1 MECRYSNVARSAFK
15 ARGDRREYNVYIE
28 TDSVEAAWPEIP
40 DWPLSPQLGPLF
52 VSLEIALK
60 ILDDTLDAVGSRT
73 YLNDAAKADVVV
85 AAVGSLLTLIAD
97 IAFERRVPLKQP
109 EVLFGSPSEG
119 AAWHSAL
126 TKLNRVGNGARLE
139 AELRSRHDLAVKALG
154 FGLWSASDDS
164 GPRIFDWDRWVRP
177 GVAHGLYAPDRRQL
191 YTEDPIFVRVHQVCE
206 GILEAM
212 LVELDKVEAC
222 LFKADH
228 REAERHVLMAAR
240 FMRPFERTISLLGEM
255 SQLDYAPLRVALRDA
270 SGIQSARA
278 QGRKQVVEDHFWLF
292 RQQLKRAGLD
302 CFVVL
307 ANHSEY
313 VQEYRLLQAFKTLG
327 RAVNESMSHHAHLVQ
342 NTLGSTVIGT
352 VGFRIMSL
360 GEIAALP
367 LLRDLTGALDW
378 LTLWTA
384 LRFAEHSGRVIH
396 EQEIEHGA
404 ADKYSYSLPV
414 EPCDSTLMTAT
425 TGKYFDAILEH
436 RKEEWKGLFAESP
449 HFEDPRG
456 TKPYVSEWNLD
467 VFFRNFQKLF
477 PKMLAV
483 EHTIVE
489 QGDNNQ
495 RVAWQMEAE
504 SFLRK
509 MTVRFSGTET
519 FHFDPDGRIRVAF
532 ADWQPAALAD
542 ELMQRH
548 RASLLTSVMCRQAGG
563 RP

>member
-1 MECRYSNVARSAFK
+1 MECRYSDVTQSAFE

-28 TDSVEAAWPEIP
+28 TAKVETAWPRIP
-40 DWPLSPQLGPLF
+40 DWSLSPQLGPLF

-85 AAVGSLLTLIAD
+85 AAVASLLTLVAD
-97 IAFERRVPLKQP
+97 IAFERRSPSKEP
-109 EVLFGSPSEG
+109 EALFGPSAEG
-119 AAWHSAL
+119 AAWHDVLA
-126 TKLNRVGNGARLE
+126 KLNRVGNGARLE
-139 AELRSRHDLAVKALG
+139 AQLRSHHDLAVQALG
-154 FGLWSASDDS
+154 FGLWLPTDTS
-164 GPRIFDWDRWVRP
+164 GSRGFDWQKWVRP
-177 GVAHGLYAPDRRQL
+177 EAVHGLYTPDRRQR

-212 LVELDKVEAC
+212 LVELGRVEAC
-222 LFKADH
+222 LFEADYGA
-228 REAERHVLMAAR
+228 AERHVLMAAR
-240 FMRPFERTISLLGEM
+240 FMKPFERMLSVLGEM

-292 RQQLKRAGLD
+292 RQQLRHAALD

-313 VQEYRLLQAFKTLG
+313 VREYRLLQAFKTLG
-327 RAVNESMSHHAHLVQ
+327 RAVNESMSHHAHVVQ

-367 LLRDLTGALDW
+367 LLRDLTRALDW

-384 LRFAEHSGRVIH
+384 LRFADHSGRVIH
-396 EQEIEHGA
+396 EQELEHGA
-404 ADKYSYSLPV
+404 ADKYGYSLPV
-414 EPCDSTLMTAT
+414 ERCDPALMTAT
-425 TGKYFDAILEH
+425 TNKYFDAIREH
-436 RKEEWKGLFAESP
+436 AKEEWKGLFSESP

-456 TKPYVSEWNLD
+456 TKPYVSAWNLD

-483 EHTIVE
+483 EHSILE
-489 QGDNNQ
+489 QGDNHQ
-495 RVAWQMEAE
+495 KVAWQMEAE

-548 RASLLTSVMCRQAGG
+548 RASLRASGHPRAG
-563 RP
+563 R